1 MSLHKQQLTVPTEL
15 ESSLFFKENSV
26 SIDLN
31 EWKEW
36 KEISSFAAFPYDCVF
51 YSGIEGYHPW
61 DDYEKHISYLLSEW
75 KKINEECQMLFSERK
90 TKQALEPMK
99 EGIALFL
106 TFLYW
111 IHDEPVQLKGWE
123 EQVKKLSIQPVNL
136 VERLTF
142 IIQRPALYHSYIQLS
157 ELFRELEK
165 HYAKSR
171 IKKSPRR

>member
-1 MSLHKQQLTVPTEL
+1 MSLNKQLPVPTEL
-15 ESSLFFKENSV
+15 ESSLFFKENSI
-26 SIDLN
+26 SIEQN

-36 KEISSFAAFPYDCVF
+36 RELSSFVSLSIRFCLL
-51 YSGIEGYHPW
+51 SGIVGYHPW
-61 DDYEKHISYLLSEW
+61 DDCDNHASYLLSEW
-75 KKINEECQMLFSERK
+75 KKINEECQKLFSERK
-90 TKQALEPMK
+90 TKQALKPMK
-99 EGIALFL
+99 EGIALFF
-106 TFLYW
+106 TFLFW
-111 IHDEPVQLKGWE
+111 IHNQPVQLKGWE

-165 HYAKSR
+165 HYVKSR